1 MAYSRI
7 RDRLINVTPQV
18 ETCLRE
24 SGIQEGLA
32 LVCPLHVTAAVFI
45 NDDES
50 GLQHEHDQWLEK
62 PAPHSPVNQ
71 YQQNRTCWDNADALM
86 KRPVVG
92 RELMVAFT
100 EDRLDFEMRE
110 QILIVL
116 ALFRFCFGSGKQ
128 QDGIWR

>member
-1 MAYSRI
+1 MHITTS
-7 RDRLINVTPQV
+7 
-18 ETCLRE
+18 
-24 SGIQEGLA
+24 
-32 LVCPLHVTAAVFI
+32 VFT

-50 GLQHEHDQWLEK
+50 GLHHNYDQSLEK

-71 YQQNRTCWDNADALM
+71 CQHNRTCWDNADALM